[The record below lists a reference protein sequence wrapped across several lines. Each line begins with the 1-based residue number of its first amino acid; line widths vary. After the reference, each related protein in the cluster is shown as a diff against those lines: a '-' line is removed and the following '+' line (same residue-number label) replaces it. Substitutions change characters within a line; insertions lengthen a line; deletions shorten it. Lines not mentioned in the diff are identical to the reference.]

1 MYGTN
6 INVDVVNGDRTER
19 PILSDAPRQNQALL
33 AKFCSAQEPKM
44 HGARSNCRK
53 SVNDGIEQRNYP
65 AFHKSIYIS

>member
-1 MYGTN
+1 M
-6 INVDVVNGDRTER
+6 NGY
-19 PILSDAPRQNQALL
+19 IHYIYIYIYIYICDAPRQNQALL
-33 AKFCSAQEPKM
+33 AKVCSAQEPKM

>member
-1 MYGTN
+1 MYDISN
-6 INVDVVNGDRTER
+6 DIYIYYIYIYNC
-19 PILSDAPRQNQALL
+19 DAPRQNQALL

>member
-1 MYGTN
+1 MYMYVCMYECMY
-6 INVDVVNGDRTER
+6 IC
-19 PILSDAPRQNQALL
+19 DAPRQNQALL
-33 AKFCSAQEPKM
+33 ANFFSAQEPKM

>member
-1 MYGTN
+1 MLLHWHLL
-6 INVDVVNGDRTER
+6 
-19 PILSDAPRQNQALL
+19 ILFFKHICDAPRQNQALL